1 MRRMRQAVVALA
13 AAGAVSGCSVYDDFT
28 TSDFAKQDSDAI
40 VAAASKAMQDVQS
53 VRLTG
58 QVRSQGNQFFI
69 DLTLDRQDHCTGI
82 IRFGGS
88 NIDIRRVGDRVWF
101 KGDSGAYNRL
111 STTPLPDH
119 VLRRLSTSWL
129 LVEDDKALRK
139 VCDLEALLEDF
150 AVVDLEGDSDQGTDE
165 GGDKGGEKDKDKGGD
180 DLDGDVP
187 MVVGEETSQ
196 DGQTVVEISGSP
208 GGQHQELAWVRSE
221 APHHVVRIE
230 STSAQDGGTLS
241 LAEFDEDVE
250 VEVPRDKDVI
260 RP

>member
-1 MRRMRQAVVALA
+1 MRRMRQAAVALA

-69 DLTLDRQDHCTGI
+69 DLTLDRQDRCTGT

-111 STTPLPDH
+111 SSTPLPDH

-129 LVEDDKALRK
+129 LVEDDTSLRK

-150 AVVDLEGDSDQGTDE
+150 AVVDLEGDSVA
-165 GGDKGGEKDKDKGGD
+165 D
-180 DLDGDVP
+180 DHVP

>member
-1 MRRMRQAVVALA
+1 MRRMRQAAVALA

-58 QVRSQGNQFFI
+58 QVRSRGNQFFI
-69 DLTLDRQDHCTGI
+69 DLTLDRQDRCTGT

-129 LVEDDKALRK
+129 LVEDDKSLRK

-150 AVVDLEGDSDQGTDE
+150 VVVDLEGDSDAGGDTGTDR
-165 GGDKGGEKDKDKGGD
+165 GGD